1 MYHRNKVTLS
11 VLACG
16 SLIAAEPAK
25 QKADIIP
32 AVEASATARTVEYR
46 EKELP
51 EIHSRLRYTTV
62 FVLPKSEKI
71 MDFVCGDKD
80 NWVINGAEN
89 FAYIKPEKER
99 ARTNLNLVTATGN
112 VYSFLVTEGDGPPD
126 LKVFV
131 QPKDESMLTAIASPA
146 KWIPASEVDALR
158 QQAQSATDDARK
170 AQETAAKS
178 ASEQIDTFR
187 SHYPGRLRHVYRF
200 ADRYPFQVSAIAHD
214 DKFTYIW
221 ASPQETPALYE
232 IKDGKPNL
240 VTFAFRDGVYVVS
253 KILDDGYLAIGK
265 RRLEF
270 RREE

>member
-1 MYHRNKVTLS
+1 M
-11 VLACG
+11 
-16 SLIAAEPAK
+16 AAESAK
-25 QKADIIP
+25 QKPETIP
-32 AVEASATARTVEYR
+32 ALEPSATVHTLEYR

-51 EIHSRLRYTTV
+51 EIHTRLRYTTV

-80 NWVINGAEN
+80 NWVINGTEN

-112 VYSFLVTEGDGPPD
+112 VYSFLVTEGDGQPD

-131 QPKDESMLTAIASPA
+131 QPKDDSMLTAIASPA
-146 KWIPASEVDALR
+146 KWVPASEVDALR
-158 QQAQSATDDARK
+158 QQAESATEDARK
-170 AQETAAKS
+170 ARETAAKS
-178 ASEQIDTFR
+178 VSEQIDTFR
-187 SHYPGRLRHVYRF
+187 SQYPGRLKHVYRF
-200 ADRYPFQVSAIAHD
+200 VDRPPFQVSAIAHD

-240 VTFAFRDGVYVVS
+240 VTFEFRDGMYVVN
-253 KILDDGYLAIGK
+253 KILDDGYLSVGK
-265 RRLEF
+265 RRLDF

>member
-1 MYHRNKVTLS
+1 M
-11 VLACG
+11 
-16 SLIAAEPAK
+16 AAEPAK
-25 QKADIIP
+25 QKADVV
-32 AVEASATARTVEYR
+32 ATVEPSATARTVEYR

-51 EIHSRLRYTTV
+51 EIHTRLRYTTV

-99 ARTNLNLVTATGN
+99 ARTNINLVTASGN
-112 VYSFLVTEGDGPPD
+112 VYSFLVAEGEGQLD

-131 QPKDESMLTAIASPA
+131 QPKEDSILTAIASPA
-146 KWIPASEVDALR
+146 KWVPAAEMDALR
-158 QQAQSATDDARK
+158 QQAQSARGDAVK

-178 ASEQIDTFR
+178 VSEQIDTFR
-187 SHYPGRLRHVYRF
+187 AGYPGKLHHVYRF
-200 ADRYPFQVSAIAHD
+200 ADRYPFQVAAIAHD

-240 VTFAFRDGVYVVS
+240 VTFEFRDGVYVVN

-265 RRLEF
+265 RRLDF
-270 RREE
+270 RRGEK